1 MIPLTIIAVRSLILY
16 LYIMFIVRFMGKR
29 QVGEMQPF
37 ELVVAILIADLA
49 AVPMESPEMPL
60 IHGLI
65 PVAILAI
72 MEMTISYLSL
82 HREGFRRLVTGS
94 PSIIII
100 NGKICEAEL
109 RKMRY
114 NLNDLLEQLRI
125 KGFHNIEDVEFAI
138 LETSGQ
144 LSVIPKSQKRPVTP
158 EDLQIPTEYEGLSHP
173 LILDGVVHKGNLIRT
188 NLTEE
193 WLQEQLSQQ
202 GFSSPR
208 TSSLP
213 VSIPRDS
220 YSYSP
225 EMPLPQGGR
234 QTENDPLHHHHQCH
248 HPWLGLVGALAC
260 DHDDGRSHQGDK
272 RFTEGHC
279 RRALGNCQGAGRGDN
294 LPLDPNR
301 TLLVSVFQRQLS
313 PGH

>member
-1 MIPLTIIAVRSLILY
+1 MTIIAVRSLILY

-202 GFSSPR
+202 GFSSPKDIFFA
-208 TSSLP
+208 SLN
-213 VSIPRDS
+213 SQGQLFLQPRDAATS
-220 YSYSP
+220 
-225 EMPLPQGGR
+225 GR
-234 QTENDPLHHHHQCH
+234 EAN
-248 HPWLGLVGALAC
+248 
-260 DHDDGRSHQGDK
+260 
-272 RFTEGHC
+272 
-279 RRALGNCQGAGRGDN
+279 
-294 LPLDPNR
+294 
-301 TLLVSVFQRQLS
+301 
-313 PGH
+313 

>member
-144 LSVIPKSQKRPVTP
+144 LSVIPKSQKRPRHPRGSANSHGVRR
-158 EDLQIPTEYEGLSHP
+158 LIP
-173 LILDGVVHKGNLIRT
+173 
-188 NLTEE
+188 
-193 WLQEQLSQQ
+193 
-202 GFSSPR
+202 SPHSR
-208 TSSLP
+208 WCGT
-213 VSIPRDS
+213 
-220 YSYSP
+220 
-225 EMPLPQGGR
+225 
-234 QTENDPLHHHHQCH
+234 
-248 HPWLGLVGALAC
+248 
-260 DHDDGRSHQGDK
+260 
-272 RFTEGHC
+272 
-279 RRALGNCQGAGRGDN
+279 
-294 LPLDPNR
+294 
-301 TLLVSVFQRQLS
+301 
-313 PGH
+313 